1 MSVQETCEQPR
12 KQYEG
17 LGNLAFTVMKA
28 IIMPPVQESAWVPL
42 NNIYNSK
49 DPEKQ
54 YLKNYLHTQVI
65 LKSATMCYT

>member
-1 MSVQETCEQPR
+1 MSVQETCEQPG

-17 LGNLAFTVMKA
+17 LGNLAVTVMKA

-49 DPEKQ
+49 DP
-54 YLKNYLHTQVI
+54 
-65 LKSATMCYT
+65 